1 MTATGNHGTVTDAAT
16 LQIANAEAIDLTNSG
31 AAATYI
37 DASKITGTTTMSF
50 SALSGTVTLTNLAD
64 NHSVGAAIAADEFD
78 GTLDLTLA
86 DATGAAD
93 SVTVDYGTGADTAS
107 TVALKVAAAVETVNL
122 VATTEA
128 GGADTFTVTNTN
140 NAATNIVVTKGHTA
154 DTLALGTLN
163 AATTNVDAGAAD
175 MNLTVTTAA
184 AGAVTVSA
192 AGDATNASSIT
203 TGAGNDTI
211 TLTGKSGTLAHT
223 VDGGA
228 GTGDVLNVTLSAL
241 ASDFT
246 NVSNVETINITVGAD
261 TDVDFDDTTKDN
273 GLNLATTVNIL
284 GGDSL
289 SSFKV
294 ATAVLDDDAAGTTM
308 TLDASTFGGAIDIA
322 VASDAFDAELTIKGG
337 AMTTDKV
344 SAIIAGVDNKVAA
357 MTGVETLTLTST
369 DADAAAKADL
379 TNASGLVTIDAKFV
393 TGVQRIKFRSQVSLL
408 VPRSRLQ

>member
-1 MTATGNHGTVTDAAT
+1 MKVILPYFLAFFIAAVTIDGHRLNGRRLNDFDAVACNADIPPIDF
-16 LQIANAEAIDLTNSG
+16 LVIEGDANAEAIDISNAG

-37 DASKITGTTTMSF
+37 NAASITGTTTMSF
-50 SALSGTVTLTNLAD
+50 SGASGTVALTNLGA
-64 NHSVGAAIAADEFD
+64 NHTVGAAVAADEFD
-78 GTLDLTLA
+78 GTLSLTLA
-86 DATGAAD
+86 DATGTDD
-93 SVTVDYGTGADTAS
+93 SVTVDYGSGVDAGS
-107 TVALKVAAAVETVNL
+107 TVALTVAAAVETVNL
-122 VATTEA
+122 VATTESGNA
-128 GGADTFTVTNTN
+128 TTHTVTNTN
-140 NAATNIVVTKGHTA
+140 NAATNIVVTKGVA
-154 DTLALGTLN
+154 EDTVALGTLN
-163 AATTNVDAGAAD
+163 AATTNVDAGAANG
-175 MNLTVTTAA
+175 NLTVTTAA

-261 TDVDFDDTTKDN
+261 TDVDFDNTTKDDGRN
-273 GLNLATTVNIL
+273 AATTVNIL

-322 VASDAFDAELTIKGG
+322 TASDAFDAELTIKGG
-337 AMTTDKV
+337 ALTTDKV
-344 SAIIAGVDNKVAA
+344 TTTIAGVDNKVAA
-357 MTGVETLTLTST
+357 MTGVETLVINST
-369 DADAAAKADL
+369 DADVAVGIWA
-379 TNASGLVTIDAKFV
+379 
-393 TGVQRIKFRSQVSLL
+393 
-408 VPRSRLQ
+408 